1 MATRPSSCRMLV
13 ERLSACIDGDLP
25 AAEQRR
31 VEAHAR
37 RCPRCRRALDDLRR
51 ATGLCR
57 KAGTRPLPPAV
68 RKLAQEHVRRMLDKT
83 APAAPRGHHRS
94 QGDGSRQ
101 RKRDPSP

>member
-25 AAEQRR
+25 AAEQHR

-37 RCPRCRRALDDLRR
+37 RCPRCRRELDELRR

-68 RKLAQEHVRRMLDKT
+68 RKLAQEHVRRMLRET
-83 APAAPRGHHRS
+83 APAASRAHHKSSLEGHPPVAKRRS
-94 QGDGSRQ
+94 S
-101 RKRDPSP
+101 